1 MKRVMV
7 CAALGLGLVWPACG
21 VMAQETTVYRCP
33 GKVAGPDG
41 RRSDEYTN
49 LPTPQQAKDL
59 GCRTIEGAP
68 ITIIQSNRPRAPV
81 VAAPSAP
88 AASRPEGTRVPSADQ
103 RARDDER
110 RTILEAELRN
120 VEEKLALAKQEY
132 NNGEPERRGD
142 ERNYAKYQARVEELK
157 ATIARHE
164 GDIASIKREIAKL
177 P

>member
-1 MKRVMV
+1 MKQAMV
-7 CAALGLGLVWPACG
+7 CVALGLGLMWPAAG
-21 VMAQETTVYRCP
+21 ALAQESTVYRCP

-68 ITIIQSNRPRAPV
+68 ITIIQANRPRAPV
-81 VAAPSAP
+81 ASSGASASP
-88 AASRPEGTRVPSADQ
+88 RPEGTRVPPADQ

-110 RTILEAELRN
+110 RTILEAELRSA
-120 VEEKLALAKQEY
+120 EERLAQAKQEF

-142 ERNYAKYQARVEELK
+142 ERNYAKYQARVEDLK
-157 ATIARHE
+157 ASISRHE
-164 GDIASIKREIAKL
+164 SDIASIKREIAKL